1 MSSYEDGRR
10 FLKVSINSIFAMC
23 SHSFNND
30 RSIDHSLYWLSSPLW
45 LRAAVIM
52 MTEARCGH
60 LEEKLYA
67 DVHHGLCRKCH
78 SNFAFLLELEEKYG
92 ENALLE
98 YWYSKILTYSSSER
112 KGQDVD
118 CLINHLIEFYQENLI
133 KYPSKKNY
141 IKKMLYM
148 LYSLREPFNIETL
161 K

>member
-1 MSSYEDGRR
+1 
-10 FLKVSINSIFAMC
+10 
-23 SHSFNND
+23 
-30 RSIDHSLYWLSSPLW
+30 
-45 LRAAVIM
+45 M
-52 MTEARCGH
+52 MMEAKCGH

-78 SNFAFLLELEEKYG
+78 SNFAFLLELEQKYG
-92 ENALLE
+92 EHALIE

-112 KGQDVD
+112 KEQDVG
-118 CLINHLIEFYQENLI
+118 CLIDHLIEFYQENLI

-148 LYSLREPFNIETL
+148 LYSLREPFDIETL